1 MSFKWFFRK
10 SKFYEHMFSLQ
21 NITKHC
27 LIPLNFIT
35 ASPPPPP
42 PLNQLQEGWIFEANF
57 NLKLSSWEKKFN
69 FNINENIQCFSK
81 LHNVEYLSIWPVIL
95 SSAPR
100 SSPGSRSGQDLAFF
114 RFLSDL
120 SRFLSRG
127 GRDFLC
133 RLDLP
138 RFSEC
143 ISSDDPKFSRADK
156 ISSARCL
163 VWPRGG
169 MLASLNLSGLS
180 DDKCLLDF
188 ILKFV
193 LRLSV
198 SQSSWVLS

>member
-1 MSFKWFFRK
+1 
-10 SKFYEHMFSLQ
+10 MFSLQ
-21 NITKHC
+21 NITEHC

-35 ASPPPPP
+35 ASPPPHPTPP
-42 PLNQLQEGWIFEANF
+42 NNQLQEGWIFVA
-57 NLKLSSWEKKFN
+57 N